1 MVGTQW
7 VLRWPMAASMHLG
20 QKEKLAKGVVKM
32 DNGVLSFQTVVL
44 LNFLANETKL
54 TILYKVDIEG

>member
-1 MVGTQW
+1 MVGTQS
-7 VLRWPMAASMHLG
+7 AASMHLG
-20 QKEKLAKGVVKM
+20 QKEKLAKDVLQM

-44 LNFLANETKL
+44 LNFHANETKL